1 MKTAKLVFIL
11 LISNCLWAQVD
22 LPENRQYDYYSEK
35 IDYYFYLKSETKQS
49 INWGNIYGY
58 EKCRAHVI
66 NNSGDSILIHRIGS
80 RNHPLY
86 WFLDGM
92 EPSRLVMPNDTIH
105 LYAKWARRHG
115 PFNRSITLQYRS
127 SSNLDMQY
135 FSVSTKG
142 QFIDSLEIRHQEEA
156 LERVQKEKGKKK
168 DEDNLKIRVEKE
180 QLRQATNKNRAEDSI
195 PVKIRYYEDGTVR
208 FKEYNRKGIIKEEF
222 DQSGYLKRTWD
233 DEGIHTEYYPNG
245 NRKYRSGKDR
255 FSAEEP
261 YVSYFFQNGC
271 LQKEVF
277 LNASIIKEY
286 DSLQCNQLFSKTI
299 KDSSINNNR
308 IIYYDNGK
316 ITRIKFFP
324 QIGYSQYAE
333 HTGIFQAYQLTD
345 GYVNYYSSRKK
356 LLFSSQVID
365 GERDHVLTKNEK
377 QGNQI
382 NLFDTSGRK
391 TGLWITQKS
400 NDALPIQIPT
410 NLKESI
416 GDFRDAAW
424 KNYIYEEGD
433 TLNMVYL
440 HDYGGIRA
448 YVYLEDK
455 EKRIQQ
461 GDEIGIFYHENGFL
475 KSKSYELRN
484 GLSASINYS
493 EEIENQIIGGRKGNW
508 SKLIFENK
516 QLAEIRSLYEV
527 AQLDVLDV
535 NTSIERPKDLQN
547 GMSVVEKGNF
557 KHFELYNGFIYYY
570 DENENLTLTEKVLN
584 GVIQYNPRVNLQEK
598 QLIKVAL
605 RNDLNFNGWVEK
617 QEIKA
622 LTSLRLRLTDEEIE
636 KFNWSELAHFDNL
649 IAVNCNNL
657 MYRMSD
663 YSNLD
668 ALKLA
673 ILNKSGT
680 KIEPRRQRHPWDE
693 PRWPEFGQDQE
704 FPELAHV
711 EKIVEFPDVEAKFPV
726 GKEAMEE
733 WIAENIVESRIEE
746 GGKPHKMYVR
756 FTVQKD
762 GSLTD
767 IRILKGVNAEIDGEV
782 KRSIRLMPKWE
793 PALFQDEIC
802 VSNKVIAIVFV
813 LK

>member
-1 MKTAKLVFIL
+1 M
-11 LISNCLWAQVD
+11 SNFLCAQVD
-22 LPENRQYDYYSEK
+22 LPENRQYEYSK
-35 IDYYFYLKSETKQS
+35 DRVDYYFYLKSDTAQS
-49 INWGNIYGY
+49 ISFGKIYGY

-66 NNSGDSILIHRIGS
+66 NNSADSILIHRVGS

-127 SSNLDMQY
+127 GSNLNMQY

-142 QFIDSLEIRHQEEA
+142 QFIDSLELSRQEEA
-156 LERVQKEKGKKK
+156 LERVQEEKAKRKR
-168 DEDNLKIRVEKE
+168 EEHLKIQLEKE
-180 QLRQATNKNRAEDSI
+180 QSRQAIYKNGAEDSI
-195 PVKIRYYEDGTVR
+195 PVKIRFYEDGTVR
-208 FKEYNRKGIIKEEF
+208 FKEYKRNGIIKEEF
-222 DQSGYLKRTWD
+222 DQSGYLKKTWD
-233 DEGIHTEYYPNG
+233 DEGILTEYYPNG
-245 NRKYRSGKDR
+245 NRKYKSGKER
-255 FSAEEP
+255 FSTEVP
-261 YVSYFFQNGC
+261 YVSYYFQNGC

-286 DSLQCNQLFSKTI
+286 DSLQCNQLLSKTI
-299 KDSSINNNR
+299 KDSTINNSR
-308 IIYYDNGK
+308 IIYYDNGE

-333 HTGIFQAYQLTD
+333 HTGTFQGYQLKD
-345 GYVNYYSSRKK
+345 GFVNYYSSRKR
-356 LLFSSQVID
+356 LLFSSQIID
-365 GERDHVLTKNEK
+365 GKRDNVLTKNEK

-382 NLFDTSGRK
+382 NLIDLEGRK

-400 NDALPIQIPT
+400 NETEAIHIPS

-416 GDFRDAAW
+416 SDFRAVAW
-424 KNYIYEEGD
+424 KNYIYDKGD
-433 TLNMVYL
+433 TVNMVYL
-440 HDYGGIRA
+440 HDYGGIRG
-448 YVYLEDK
+448 YFYLKDK

-508 SKLIFENK
+508 SKLIFKNK
-516 QLAEIRSLYEV
+516 QLAEIRSLYKV

-570 DENENLTLTEKVLN
+570 DENENLTLTEKVVN
-584 GVIQYNPRVNLQEK
+584 GVIQYNPRINLTEK

-617 QEIKA
+617 REIKS
-622 LTSLRLRLTDEEIE
+622 LTSIRLRLTEEEIE
-636 KFNWSELAHFDNL
+636 SFNWSELAHFNNL
-649 IAVNCNNL
+649 KAVNCNDL
-657 MYRMSD
+657 MYRLSD
-663 YSNLD
+663 YSNQD

-673 ILNKSGT
+673 VLNKSGA
-680 KIEPRRQRHPWDE
+680 KINYSRQRYPWDE
-693 PRWPEFGQDQE
+693 PRVPEYEQE
-704 FPELAHV
+704 FPELTPV
-711 EKIVEFPDVEAKFPV
+711 PKVIEFPDVEAKFPG

-767 IRILKGVNAEIDGEV
+767 IRILKGVNAEIDKEV
-782 KRSIRLMPKWE
+782 KRSIRSMPKWE
-793 PALFQDEIC
+793 HALSQGEVC
-802 VSNKVIAIVFV
+802 VSKKIIAIVFV

>member
-1 MKTAKLVFIL
+1 MKTAKLIFIL
-11 LISNCLWAQVD
+11 LISNYLWAQVD
-22 LPENRQYDYYSEK
+22 LPENRQYDYSSDQ
-35 IDYYFYLKSETKQS
+35 IDYYFYLKSDTKQS
-49 INWGNIYGY
+49 INWGKIYGY
-58 EKCRAHVI
+58 EKCNAHVI
-66 NNSGDSILIHRIGS
+66 NNSADSILIHRVGS

-127 SSNLDMQY
+127 SSNLNMQY

-142 QFIDSLEIRHQEEA
+142 QFIDSLELSRQEEA
-156 LERVQKEKGKKK
+156 LERVQKEKAKRKR
-168 DEDNLKIRVEKE
+168 EEHLKIQLKKE
-180 QLRQATNKNRAEDSI
+180 QSRQAIYKNGAEDSI
-195 PVKIRYYEDGTVR
+195 PVKIRFYEDGTVR
-208 FKEYNRKGIIKEEF
+208 FKEYKRNGIIKEEF
-222 DQSGYLKRTWD
+222 DQSGYLKKTWD
-233 DEGIHTEYYPNG
+233 DEGILTEYYPNG
-245 NRKYRSGKDR
+245 NRKYKSGKER
-255 FSAEEP
+255 FSTEVP
-261 YVSYFFQNGC
+261 YVSYYFQNGC

-277 LNASIIKEY
+277 LNATIIKEY
-286 DSLQCNQLFSKTI
+286 DSVECNQLITKTV
-299 KDSSINNNR
+299 KDSTIYKSR
-308 IIYYDNGK
+308 IVYYDNGE

-333 HTGIFQAYQLTD
+333 HTGTFQDDQLVD

-356 LLFSSQVID
+356 LLFSSQIID
-365 GERDHVLTKNEK
+365 GKRDNVLTQNEK

-382 NLFDTSGRK
+382 NLIDLEGRK

-400 NDALPIQIPT
+400 NETEAIRIPS
-410 NLKESI
+410 NLKESLS
-416 GDFRDAAW
+416 DFRKVAW
-424 KNYIYEEGD
+424 KNYIYNKGD
-433 TLNMVYL
+433 TVNMVYL
-440 HDYGGIRA
+440 HDYGGIRG
-448 YVYLEDK
+448 YFYLKDK
-455 EKRIQQ
+455 EMRIQQ

-508 SKLIFENK
+508 SKLIFKNK

-570 DENENLTLTEKVLN
+570 DENENLTLTEKVVN
-584 GVIQYNPRVNLQEK
+584 GIIQYNPRVNLTEK

-605 RNDLNFNGWVEK
+605 QNDLNFNGWVEK
-617 QEIKA
+617 REIKG
-622 LTSLRLRLTDEEIE
+622 LTSIRLRLTEEEIE
-636 KFNWSELAHFDNL
+636 SFNWSELAHFNNL
-649 IAVNCNNL
+649 KTVNCNNL
-657 MYRMSD
+657 RYQMSD
-663 YSNLD
+663 YTSLD
-668 ALKLA
+668 TLKLA
-673 ILNKSGT
+673 VVNKSGT
-680 KIEPRRQRHPWDE
+680 KIDRSRQRNPWE
-693 PRWPEFGQDQE
+693 PPYILEYEQE
-704 FPELAHV
+704 FPQLAPV
-711 EKIVEFPDVEAKFPV
+711 PKVIEFPDVEAKFPG
-726 GKEAMEE
+726 GKEAMEQ
-733 WIAENIVESRIEE
+733 WIAENIVESRVKE
-746 GGKPHKMYVR
+746 GGKPHKVYVR

-767 IRILKGVNAEIDGEV
+767 IRILKGVNAEIDKEV
-782 KRSIRLMPKWE
+782 KRSIRSMPKWE
-793 PALFQDEIC
+793 PALSQGEVC
-802 VSNKVIAIVFV
+802 VSKKVILFTVV